1 MTLLETL
8 RGPKILD
15 MSIFDWVLSIA
26 AAVLV
31 GKWFGIK
38 GIEQWTGFFL
48 FWILFGIV
56 VHWSF
61 GVKTMLGYYVGLN
74 EKPERK

>member
-1 MTLLETL
+1 MTLIETL

-15 MSIFDWVLSIA
+15 MSIFDWITSIA
-26 AAVLV
+26 GAILL
-31 GKWFGIK
+31 GKWLGIK
-38 GIEQWTGFFL
+38 GFEQWIGFIL
-48 FWILFGIV
+48 AWIVFGIV
-56 VHWSF
+56 VHWVF

>member
-1 MTLLETL
+1 MALIDTL

-15 MSIFDWVLSIA
+15 MSIFDWVVSLA
-26 AAVLV
+26 FAFVV
-31 GKWFGIK
+31 GTWFGIK
-38 GIEQWTGFFL
+38 QWPLFL
-48 FWILFGIV
+48 IAWVLFGIW
-56 VHWSF
+56 VHWVF